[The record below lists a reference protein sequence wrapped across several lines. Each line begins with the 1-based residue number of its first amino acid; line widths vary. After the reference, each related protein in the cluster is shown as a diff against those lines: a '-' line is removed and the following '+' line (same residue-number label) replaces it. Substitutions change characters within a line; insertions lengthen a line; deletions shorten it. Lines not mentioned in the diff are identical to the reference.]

1 MSSIWNNRFSRI
13 APFWC
18 KKDTV
23 LQPDLPKEKN
33 PTLARHLI
41 SRFLVPFLSLV
52 PNITSKSY
60 AKCCISPIA
69 GHLPP
74 ALFVWVEG
82 GWPLHKF
89 SQSLEASTE
98 QVRRAKAGPS
108 EEREIGMM
116 ETRTEREWRVM
127 GRERE
132 KTSLLLLFP
141 SVLLPPFL
149 NNLLKYPPKS
159 DRERLRTRQWRGLL
173 YKDYRHDHE
182 V

>member
-1 MSSIWNNRFSRI
+1 MSSIWNNRFPRI

-82 GWPLHKF
+82 GWPLYKF
-89 SQSLEASTE
+89 SQSLEASTV

-108 EEREIGMM
+108 EEREIGDGN
-116 ETRTEREWRVM
+116 E
-127 GRERE
+127 
-132 KTSLLLLFP
+132 
-141 SVLLPPFL
+141 
-149 NNLLKYPPKS
+149 
-159 DRERLRTRQWRGLL
+159 DRTRVESHGKEKERKLHCFFSSHQPYCSLSLTINANIPQRVIASDWGQGRGGEGAAVPRL
-173 YKDYRHDHE
+173 
-182 V
+182 

>member
-1 MSSIWNNRFSRI
+1 MSSIWNNRFPRI

-82 GWPLHKF
+82 GWSLHKF
-89 SQSLEASTE
+89 PQSLEASTE

-116 ETRTEREWRVM
+116 ATRTEREWRVM
-127 GRERE
+127 GRKNRE
-132 KTSLLLLFP
+132 NLIFSSLPISPIAPFP
-141 SVLLPPFL
+141 
-149 NNLLKYPPKS
+149 
-159 DRERLRTRQWRGLL
+159 
-173 YKDYRHDHE
+173 
-182 V
+182 